1 MESDYSFNQL
11 VYALVRAIPYGKVL
25 NYGRVAELLDVPQGA
40 RAVGWAMS
48 ALRYGPQGVP
58 WWRVI
63 NAQGRVSIK
72 GSPEGAI
79 EQRAR
84 LEAEGIV
91 FDEHD
96 RLDMAQY
103 LWDPHPVEVAQIVE
117 QARAKL
123 RNAD

>member
-1 MESDYSFNQL
+1 MDTDPSFNQL
-11 VYALVRAIPYGKVL
+11 IYALVRAIPYGKVL
-25 NYGRVAELLDVPQGA
+25 NYGRVSDLLGVPQGA

-48 ALRYGPQGVP
+48 ALRYGDQGVP

-72 GSPEGAI
+72 GSPAGAI

-91 FDEHD
+91 FDEYD
-96 RLDMAQY
+96 RLDMAQH
-103 LWDPHPVEVAQIVE
+103 LWDPHPLEIAPIIE
-117 QARAKL
+117 QARANL
-123 RNAD
+123 RKTD